1 MLEDIREK
9 SQGLTA
15 KIILGLIILTFA
27 VAGVGSYTNSVDT
40 SVATVNGEAISQQ
53 AFNKAYQ
60 AQRGRMAQQFGE
72 MFDTLSNDAS
82 YMANFRQGVLDNL
95 INEKLIDQNSEA
107 LAIRVS
113 DLRLKET
120 IREMPEFQV
129 DGAFDNNRY
138 LAIINQAGF
147 FQSSD
152 FRDYL
157 RVEMTRRQLS
167 QALIATEFSLPY
179 QEKLQLALQNQ
190 TRDIRFATVSAEQ
203 FKATIELTDEEVNSY
218 YLANQARFQNKEQ
231 VKVDYI
237 SLKVADLAKDIN
249 VTDDEVAIYY
259 QENSTSY
266 TEAAQRRISH
276 ILIEFNDENADDEA
290 AKIQAQAV
298 LTRLEQGEDFAAL
311 AKEVSNDTFSGENGG
326 DLEWLEPGVM
336 EDSFDEAAL
345 ALNNVGDI
353 SQLVKTSFGY
363 HVLKLT
369 DYKEEVVQA
378 LADIQT
384 ELRIKLSNDQ
394 AQEKFFTLQQE
405 MARISFEFP
414 DSLEDA
420 AAEVNVTIQTSPWL
434 LRAGNTAPF
443 DQAKAIEA
451 AFSDIVLQDNM
462 NSDLI
467 EVNDDVA
474 IVLRLNTF
482 QKANVKPLTEVEAQ
496 IRDILVNQKATEK
509 AQQTVDSLLADFN
522 AGTDISTQL
531 TALNS
536 SFVSKEKVTRYSP
549 EIDQSISRAAFV
561 LPHPASGVISASSV
575 ALSNGDLALV
585 EVRAIGVNEVAANPN
600 LAQQQTSQLAQSAY
614 QSFVNSLKVG
624 AEITRKQVAEPEI
637 GRASCRERV

>member
-60 AQRGRMAQQFGE
+60 AQRSRMAQQFGE
-72 MFDTLSNDAS
+72 MFDTLSNDAN

-113 DLRLKET
+113 DARLKET
-120 IREMPEFQV
+120 IRKMPEFQV
-129 DGAFDNNRY
+129 DGVFDNNRY

-147 FQSSD
+147 FQSSN

-167 QALIATEFSLPY
+167 QALVATEFNLPY

-190 TRDIRFATVSAEQ
+190 TRDIRFATISAEQ
-203 FKATIELTDEEVNSY
+203 FKAKVELTDEEINNY
-218 YLANQARFQNKEQ
+218 YLANQARFENKKQ

-237 SLKVADLAKDIN
+237 SLNVTDIAKGIN
-249 VTDDEVAIYY
+249 VTDAELTKYY
-259 QENSTSY
+259 QENLASF
-266 TEAAQRRISH
+266 TETEQRRISH
-276 ILIEFNDENADDEA
+276 ILIEFTDGNAEDEA
-290 AKIQAQAV
+290 AKTQAQAV

-326 DLEWLEPGVM
+326 DLDWLESGVM
-336 EDSFDEAAL
+336 EESFDDAAL
-345 ALNNVGDI
+345 ALANIGDY
-353 SQLVKTSFGY
+353 SQLVITSFGY

-369 DYKEEVVQA
+369 DYKAEAIQSFEDVQA
-378 LADIQT
+378 D
-384 ELRIKLSNDQ
+384 LRIKLGNEL
-394 AQEKFFTLQQE
+394 AQDKFFALQQE

-420 AAEVNVTIQTSPWL
+420 ASEVNVVIQTSPWL
-434 LRAGNTAPF
+434 LSSGNSVPF
-443 DQAKAIEA
+443 DQAKVIEA

-474 IVLRLNTF
+474 LVLRLNTF
-482 QKANVKPLTEVEAQ
+482 QAANVKPLMEVEAQ
-496 IRDILVNQKATEK
+496 IKDILVNQKATEQ
-509 AQQTVDSLLADFN
+509 AQQTVDALLADFN
-522 AGTDISTQL
+522 AGTDITAQL
-531 TALNS
+531 TALNT
-536 SFVSKEKVTRYSP
+536 SFVSKAKVARYSP

-561 LPHPASGVISASSV
+561 LPHPVNGGISASTV

-585 EVRAIGVNEVAANPN
+585 EVTAVDVRESAANPN

-614 QSFVNSLKVG
+614 QSFVNSLKVD
-624 AEITRKQVAEPEI
+624 AEITRKQLTEQVSAY
-637 GRASCRERV
+637 

>member
-60 AQRGRMAQQFGE
+60 AQRSRMAQQFGE
-72 MFDTLSNDAS
+72 MFDTLSNDAN

-113 DLRLKET
+113 DARLKET
-120 IREMPEFQV
+120 IRKMPEFQV
-129 DGAFDNNRY
+129 DGVFDNNRY

-147 FQSSD
+147 FQSSN

-167 QALIATEFSLPY
+167 QALVATEFNLPY

-190 TRDIRFATVSAEQ
+190 TRDIRFATISAEQ
-203 FKATIELTDEEVNSY
+203 FKAKVELTDEEINNY
-218 YLANQARFQNKEQ
+218 YLANQARFENKKQ

-237 SLKVADLAKDIN
+237 SLNVTDIAKGIN
-249 VTDDEVAIYY
+249 VTDAELTKYY
-259 QENSTSY
+259 QENLASF
-266 TEAAQRRISH
+266 TETEQRRISH
-276 ILIEFNDENADDEA
+276 ILIEFTDGNAEDEA
-290 AKIQAQAV
+290 AKTQAQAV

-326 DLEWLEPGVM
+326 DLDWLESGVM
-336 EDSFDEAAL
+336 EESFDDAAL
-345 ALNNVGDI
+345 ALANIGDY
-353 SQLVKTSFGY
+353 SQLVITSFGY

-369 DYKEEVVQA
+369 DYKAEAIQSFEDVQA
-378 LADIQT
+378 
-384 ELRIKLSNDQ
+384 ELRIKLGNEL
-394 AQEKFFTLQQE
+394 AQDKFFALQQE

-420 AAEVNVTIQTSPWL
+420 ASEVNVVIQTSPWL
-434 LRAGNTAPF
+434 LSSGNSVPF
-443 DQAKAIEA
+443 DQAKVIEA
-451 AFSDIVLQDNM
+451 AFSDMVLQDNM

-474 IVLRLNTF
+474 LVLRLNTF
-482 QKANVKPLTEVEAQ
+482 QAANVKPLIEVEAQ
-496 IRDILVNQKATEK
+496 IKDILVNQKATEQ
-509 AQQTVDSLLADFN
+509 AQQTVDALLADFN
-522 AGTDISTQL
+522 AGTDITAQL
-531 TALNS
+531 TALNT
-536 SFVSKEKVTRYSP
+536 SFVSKAKVARYSP

-561 LPHPASGVISASSV
+561 LPHPVNGGISASTV

-585 EVRAIGVNEVAANPN
+585 EVTAVDVRESAANPN

-614 QSFVNSLKVG
+614 QSFVNSLKVD
-624 AEITRKQVAEPEI
+624 AEITRKQLTEQVSAY
-637 GRASCRERV
+637 

>member
-40 SVATVNGEAISQQ
+40 SVATVNGEAITQQ

-72 MFDTLSNDAS
+72 MFDTLSNDAN

-129 DGAFDNNRY
+129 DGVFDNNRY

-167 QALIATEFSLPY
+167 QALVATEFNLPY
-179 QEKLQLALQNQ
+179 QEKLQNALQNQ
-190 TRDIRFATVSAEQ
+190 TRDIRFATISAEQ
-203 FKATIELTDEEVNSY
+203 FKATIELTDEEVNTY
-218 YLANQARFQNKEQ
+218 YLANQARFENKEQ

-237 SLKVADLAKDIN
+237 SLNVADIAKSITVTDEELAK
-249 VTDDEVAIYY
+249 YY
-259 QENSTSY
+259 QENLASF
-266 TEAAQRRISH
+266 TETEQRRISH
-276 ILIEFNDENADDEA
+276 ILIEFADGNEDDES
-290 AKIQAQAV
+290 AKTQAEAI
-298 LTRLEQGEDFAAL
+298 LARLNQGEDFAVL
-311 AKEVSNDTFSGENGG
+311 AKELSNDTFSGENGG

-336 EDSFDEAAL
+336 EESFDEAAL
-345 ALNNVGDI
+345 AIANVGEI
-353 SQLVKTSFGY
+353 SPLVKTSFGY

-369 DYKEEVVQA
+369 DYKAEAVQA
-378 LADIQT
+378 LTDVQA
-384 ELRIKLSNDQ
+384 ELRVKLSNDQ
-394 AQEKFFTLQQE
+394 AQEKFFTQQQE

-420 AAEVNVTIQTSPWL
+420 ASEVNATIQTSPWL
-434 LRAGNTAPF
+434 SRGGNAAPF
-443 DQAKAIEA
+443 EQQKVIEA
-451 AFSDIVLQDNM
+451 AFSEIVLQDNM

-474 IVLRLNTF
+474 LVLRLNTF
-482 QKANVKPLTEVEAQ
+482 QEANIKPLAEVEAQ
-496 IRDILVNQKATEK
+496 IKVILVNQKATEQ
-509 AQQTVDSLLADFN
+509 AQETVDALLADFN
-522 AGTDISTQL
+522 TGTDI
-531 TALNS
+531 TAKLAELNA
-536 SFVSKEKVTRYSP
+536 SFVSKEKVARYSP

-561 LPHPASGVISASSV
+561 LPQPVSGVVSASTV

-585 EVRAIGVNEVAANPN
+585 EVTAVGVNETAANPN
-600 LAQQQTSQLAQSAY
+600 LGQQQTSQLAQSAY

-624 AEITRKQVAEPEI
+624 AKITRKEVSEPVT
-637 GRASCRERV
+637 AY

>member
-53 AFNKAYQ
+53 AFDKAYQ

-72 MFDTLSNDAS
+72 MFDTLSNDAN

-120 IREMPEFQV
+120 IRKMPEFQV
-129 DGAFDNNRY
+129 DGVFDNNRY

-147 FQSSD
+147 FQSSN

-167 QALIATEFSLPY
+167 QALVATEFNLPY
-179 QEKLQLALQNQ
+179 QEKLQNTLQNQ
-190 TRDIRFATVSAEQ
+190 TRDIRFATISAQQ
-203 FKATIELTDEEVNSY
+203 FKDTIELTDEEINNY
-218 YLANQARFQNKEQ
+218 YLANQARFENKEQ

-237 SLKVADLAKDIN
+237 SLNVTDIAKGIN
-249 VTDDEVAIYY
+249 VTDEDLATHY
-259 QENSTSY
+259 QENLVSFT
-266 TEAAQRRISH
+266 AAEQRRISH
-276 ILIEFNDENADDEA
+276 ILIEFADGDADDET
-290 AKIQAQAV
+290 AKTQAEAI
-298 LTRLEQGEDFAAL
+298 LERLNQGEDFAAL
-311 AKEVSNDTFSGENGG
+311 AKELSNDTFSGENGG

-336 EDSFDEAAL
+336 EESFDEAAL
-345 ALNNVGDI
+345 AIANVGEI
-353 SQLVKTSFGY
+353 SPLVKTSFGY

-369 DYKEEVVQA
+369 DYKAEAVQA
-378 LADIQT
+378 LADVQA
-384 ELRIKLSNDQ
+384 ELRVKLSNDQ

-420 AAEVNVTIQTSPWL
+420 ASEVNVVIQTSPWL
-434 LRAGNTAPF
+434 LRGGNTAPF
-443 DQAKAIEA
+443 DQEKVIEA
-451 AFSDIVLQDNM
+451 AFSEMVLQDNM

-474 IVLRLNTF
+474 LVLRLNTF
-482 QKANVKPLTEVEAQ
+482 QEANIKPLTEVEEQ
-496 IRDILVNQKATEK
+496 IKVILVNQKATEK
-509 AQQTVDSLLADFN
+509 AQQTVDTLLADYN
-522 AGTDISTQL
+522 AGTDITAQL
-531 TALNS
+531 TALNA
-536 SFVSKEKVTRYSP
+536 SFVNKEKVARYSP
-549 EIDQSISRAAFV
+549 EIDQSISRTAFV
-561 LPHPASGVISASSV
+561 LPQPVSGVVSASTV

-585 EVRAIGVNEVAANPN
+585 EVTAVGVSEAAANPN

-624 AEITRKQVAEPEI
+624 AKITRRAVAEPVS
-637 GRASCRERV
+637 AY

>member
-40 SVATVNGEAISQQ
+40 SVATVNGEAITQQ

-72 MFDTLSNDAS
+72 MFDTLSNDAN

-129 DGAFDNNRY
+129 DGVFDNNRY

-167 QALIATEFSLPY
+167 QALVATEFNLPY
-179 QEKLQLALQNQ
+179 QEKLQNALQNQ
-190 TRDIRFATVSAEQ
+190 TRDIRFATISAEQ
-203 FKATIELTDEEVNSY
+203 FKATIELTDEEVNTY
-218 YLANQARFQNKEQ
+218 YLANQARFENKEQ

-237 SLKVADLAKDIN
+237 SLNVADIAKSITVTDEELAK
-249 VTDDEVAIYY
+249 YY
-259 QENSTSY
+259 QENLASF
-266 TEAAQRRISH
+266 TETEQRRISH
-276 ILIEFNDENADDEA
+276 ILIEFADGNEDDES
-290 AKIQAQAV
+290 AKTQAEAI
-298 LTRLEQGEDFAAL
+298 LARLNQGEDFAVL
-311 AKEVSNDTFSGENGG
+311 AKELSNDTFSGENGG

-336 EDSFDEAAL
+336 EESFDEAAL
-345 ALNNVGDI
+345 AIANVGEI
-353 SQLVKTSFGY
+353 SPLVKTSFGY

-369 DYKEEVVQA
+369 DYKAEAVQA
-378 LADIQT
+378 LTDVQA
-384 ELRIKLSNDQ
+384 ELRVKLSNDQ
-394 AQEKFFTLQQE
+394 AQEKFFTQQQE

-420 AAEVNVTIQTSPWL
+420 ASEVNATIQTSPWL
-434 LRAGNTAPF
+434 SRGGNAAPF
-443 DQAKAIEA
+443 DQQKVIEA
-451 AFSDIVLQDNM
+451 AFSEIVLQDNM

-474 IVLRLNTF
+474 LVLRLNTF
-482 QKANVKPLTEVEAQ
+482 QEANIKPLAEVEAQ
-496 IRDILVNQKATEK
+496 IKVILVNQKATEQ
-509 AQQTVDSLLADFN
+509 AQETVDALLADFN
-522 AGTDISTQL
+522 TGTDI
-531 TALNS
+531 TAKLAELNA
-536 SFVSKEKVTRYSP
+536 SFVSKEKVARYSP

-561 LPHPASGVISASSV
+561 LPQPVSGVVSASTV

-585 EVRAIGVNEVAANPN
+585 EVTAVGVNETAANPN
-600 LAQQQTSQLAQSAY
+600 LGQQQTSQLAQSAY

-624 AEITRKQVAEPEI
+624 AKITRKEVSEPVT
-637 GRASCRERV
+637 AY